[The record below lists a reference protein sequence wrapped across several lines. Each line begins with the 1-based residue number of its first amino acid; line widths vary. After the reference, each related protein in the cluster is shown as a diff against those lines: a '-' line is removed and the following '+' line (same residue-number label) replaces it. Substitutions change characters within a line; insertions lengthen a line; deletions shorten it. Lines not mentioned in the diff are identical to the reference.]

1 MIATVLEAS
10 NAMQEEAKTIVDGV
24 AVSGGIA
31 TLAGWLPDITALL
44 TIIWLSLRIWE
55 SDTVQGWV
63 NNDDSD

>member
-1 MIATVLEAS
+1 
-10 NAMQEEAKTIVDGV
+10 MQEEAKTIVDGV

-55 SDTVQGWV
+55 SDTVQRWV
-63 NNDDSD
+63 APDDRGD